1 MNFDAAA
8 GPSSAARAD
17 GAGCP
22 VTDAPPD
29 GSTDRVASEEA
40 ILSRAKA
47 VFLAERGAQASGLG
61 AAASQPTLRLIL
73 AADVVRGQLWS
84 EHGDAVRQQFA
95 PELIDKQ
102 EVFGYLLNDL
112 FGKPLLHK
120 DYARAVG
127 QRGDNA
133 VLKAKT
139 KLMARCAASSAE
151 QRGCS
156 PTLARRLR
164 GTRAQQHGSRRQI
177 DGPCG
182 ALPAK
187 DGWRRSLIERR
198 VWRCESKCA
207 ESAVSLRPFWMSP
220 TRHLTPSDSV
230 LLFPNGGH

>member
-139 KLMARCAASSAE
+139 KLKVKTAEACLRRAFGARLE
-151 QRGCS
+151 RGWGRAGSGLLS
-156 PTLARRLR
+156 PGR
-164 GTRAQQHGSRRQI
+164 
-177 DGPCG
+177 
-182 ALPAK
+182 
-187 DGWRRSLIERR
+187 
-198 VWRCESKCA
+198 
-207 ESAVSLRPFWMSP
+207 
-220 TRHLTPSDSV
+220 
-230 LLFPNGGH
+230 